1 MKKKTIGIAVL
12 LLTIFLTGCAVGP
25 DFKPP
30 VVETPKN
37 YRFEKVPVETI
48 DQPEVV
54 GIV

>member
-12 LLTIFLTGCAVGP
+12 LLTIFLTGCAVDRILSP
-25 DFKPP
+25 LWLR
-30 VVETPKN
+30 TPKN